1 MASSS
6 VAALPKWI
14 TYVSASTLIYVLIL
28 SSLFILFTAH
38 AAVVVFIRC
47 SCNVTN
53 LVYILF
59 LYTTPHSPIFPLIG
73 GYSFLHSAAV
83 HPHSPPSA
91 AEQTKT
97 WQCAEQVKSA
107 FRSHLKFQFQVCLA
121 CRSSRETI
129 HPPSTSCSLAQCNL
143 HTNYGAKLSWLCHFL
158 LLLHYCHRVSQW
170 VRRTPTALDISIRVL
185 SIDVCSSGIKKVCW
199 CPS

>member
-14 TYVSASTLIYVLIL
+14 TYYFSASTLIYVLIPSPL
-28 SSLFILFTAH
+28 YILFTAH

-47 SCNVTN
+47 SCNVTK

-83 HPHSPPSA
+83 HPHSTLHHPQQSKQKHGNA
-91 AEQTKT
+91 LNR
-97 WQCAEQVKSA
+97 WKSA

-129 HPPSTSCSLAQCNL
+129 HPPSTSC
-143 HTNYGAKLSWLCHFL
+143 L
-158 LLLHYCHRVSQW
+158 LGSM
-170 VRRTPTALDISIRVL
+170 
-185 SIDVCSSGIKKVCW
+185 
-199 CPS
+199 